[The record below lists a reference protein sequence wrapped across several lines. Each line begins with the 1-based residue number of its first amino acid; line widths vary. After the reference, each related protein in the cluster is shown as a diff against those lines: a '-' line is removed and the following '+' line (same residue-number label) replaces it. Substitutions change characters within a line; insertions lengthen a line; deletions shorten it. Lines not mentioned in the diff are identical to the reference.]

1 MFLLSRLGTDAV
13 PRRPGYVRDDE
24 PKRAAERETRP
35 PGGTLS
41 IGVLSRA
48 TAIPVETLRTWERRY
63 GYPIPQR
70 KASGHRVYPV
80 SSVPRRRRIA
90 EALASGHRASHVV
103 GASDADLRTLL
114 ATAPAPPMRERARAA
129 DEAVEPELLEAV
141 RAFDAEHLTRRLLAE
156 WGRRGQ

>member
-1 MFLLSRLGTDAV
+1 MFLLSRLGTHAV

-35 PGGTLS
+35 LGGTLS
-41 IGVLSRA
+41 IGALSRA
-48 TAIPVETLRTWERRY
+48 TAIPVATLRTWERRY

-80 SSVPRRRRIA
+80 SSVPRLRRIA

-103 GASDADLRTLL
+103 GASGADLRTLL
-114 ATAPAPPMRERARAA
+114 SMAPAPPARERAPVA
-129 DEAVEPELLEAV
+129 DGSVESELLEAV
-141 RAFDAEHLTRRLLAE
+141 RLFDPEHVSRRLLAE
-156 WGRRGQ
+156 WARR